1 MAGTSTA
8 VAAAPNASVCGQAVT
23 LTATVSVVSPGSN
36 AVASPTGTV
45 TFYANGTSIGTGTLG
60 IVNDQDQATFT
71 TSALSTGS
79 DAITAAYTS
88 GDGNFSAS
96 PVSASVTQ
104 VVNMAETSTAVASAP
119 NPSVSGQPVTFT
131 ATVGVVGPGSTAVA
145 SPTGTVTFY
154 DSGTPIGTGMLSV
167 VSGQDEA
174 TFTTS
179 TLSTASHSITA
190 AYTSGDG
197 NFNASSPSSAIS
209 QTVNEASTSAVG
221 CDVRQFVGLR
231 PGRDLYRNGG
241 RRRSRQHGGRRSD
254 RHGHFLRQRYTD
266 RDRHAER
273 RQRPGR
279 GDIHHQHAE
288 HSQSFDHRGLHQR
301 RWQLQRES
309 PSSAISQVVN
319 KASTSATVATSLSP
333 SVSGESVT
341 FTATISV
348 VGPGSTAVAYPT
360 GTVTFYNNGTSIG
373 TGVLSIVNGQDE
385 ATYTT
390 SALATGTDSITAT
403 YTSGD
408 GNFNASP
415 ASRDQPGRQQGQ
427 HEHIGCDVRQF
438 VGLRPDRDLQGDNQ
452 RRGPRQHG
460 RRLSHRDRDLLRQRN
475 IDRHRHAVRRQRP
488 RCGDVFNQ
496 HAGHGQPFDHRG
508 LHERRW
514 QLQREPRLEAISQ
527 VVNKASTSST
537 VASSGNPSA
546 YGQTVTFTATISVA
560 SPGSTAA
567 AYPTGTVTFYDSGT
581 SIGTGT
587 LSVVSGQ
594 DVATFTTNALSTG
607 TDSITATYTSG
618 DSNFNASPV
627 SAAPARSSTKMALRR
642 PPRPHPVQR
651 TWARPSPL
659 PRPWRPTRP
668 ARALPPEP
676 WTSTT
681 PPPAPT

>member
-1 MAGTSTA
+1 M
-8 VAAAPNASVCGQAVT
+8 T

-104 VVNMAETSTAVASAP
+104 VVNMAETSTAVASAQ

-197 NFNASSPSSAIS
+197 NFNASSPSSTIS
-209 QTVNEASTSAVG
+209 QTVNEASTAPVG

-309 PSSAISQVVN
+309 PRARSARSVN

-373 TGVLSIVNGQDE
+373 TGVLSVVNSQDE

-390 SALATGTDSITAT
+390 SALATGTRLDHGDLHQRRRQLQCEPRISAISQVVNKASTSTSVATSVSSSVSGQTVTFRATISVVGPGSTAVAYPTGTAT
-403 YTSGD
+403 FYDSGTSIGT
-408 GNFNASP
+408 GTLSVV
-415 ASRDQPGRQQGQ
+415 SGQ
-427 HEHIGCDVRQF
+427 DV
-438 VGLRPDRDLQGDNQ
+438 
-452 RRGPRQHG
+452 
-460 RRLSHRDRDLLRQRN
+460 
-475 IDRHRHAVRRQRP
+475 
-488 RCGDVFNQ
+488 GDVFNQ

-514 QLQREPRLEAISQ
+514 QLQREPRLERAISQ

-537 VASSGNPSA
+537 VASSGNPSLP
-546 YGQTVTFTATISVA
+546 TV
-560 SPGSTAA
+560 
-567 AYPTGTVTFYDSGT
+567 
-581 SIGTGT
+581 
-587 LSVVSGQ
+587 
-594 DVATFTTNALSTG
+594 
-607 TDSITATYTSG
+607 
-618 DSNFNASPV
+618 
-627 SAAPARSSTKMALRR
+627 R
-642 PPRPHPVQR
+642 P
-651 TWARPSPL
+651 
-659 PRPWRPTRP
+659 
-668 ARALPPEP
+668 
-676 WTSTT
+676 
-681 PPPAPT
+681 